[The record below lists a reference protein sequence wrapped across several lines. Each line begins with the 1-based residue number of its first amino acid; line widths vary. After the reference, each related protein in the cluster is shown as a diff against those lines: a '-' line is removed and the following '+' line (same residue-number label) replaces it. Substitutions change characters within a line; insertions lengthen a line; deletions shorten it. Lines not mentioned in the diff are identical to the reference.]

1 MSLWTSP
8 ATASPRGAAR
18 SDDVRSFLEGFVGRL
33 VSGDARAAAELWDV
47 PALVMGDERVH
58 GAMSNAELARLFS
71 DALLEREFDKGV
83 ASARDGLEPMA
94 LRADTVDWLSQR
106 VATVSAAWPGRKL
119 GGFLRNVEASTFL
132 VRVDRHQH
140 FKIRA
145 LLLRP
150 NRAASRRR

>member
-8 ATASPRGAAR
+8 ASKSLRGATR

-58 GAMSNAELARLFS
+58 GPVSNADLARMFS
-71 DALLEREFDKGV
+71 DALLERELDKG
-83 ASARDGLEPMA
+83 AACTPEGLEPMA
-94 LRADTVDWLSQR
+94 LRADTVDWLSLR

-132 VRVDRHQH
+132 VRVDRNQH

-145 LLLRP
+145 LLLR
-150 NRAASRRR
+150 ASRAGARRR